1 MKKSNYIY
9 VFITIC
15 TLFISKMHAAC
26 LVIENSSIGEK
37 LTVYGIL
44 DEAGSPCPEGEICP
58 PCATPVLKADNTLY
72 YLNGIEDSD
81 LENMLSTSIEHIIGG
96 DSVVISGEVFY
107 NGDFRYINVEAI
119 RFGTHSDENIGDEPQ
134 YDFADRWVALDIS
147 DGMESELIQISEH
160 VYTIEKDT
168 AIGDNTYK
176 TLWRDGKQYIGA
188 LRTEAEGQK
197 VYFNPNGKEYLLMDF
212 SVQVGDT
219 VNAWWGD
226 YNAETECQPNWTK
239 EHSDTIMPEWK
250 VIDVSYVD
258 GRKHVKVARIHK
270 YSLGVSNEWIEGIGT
285 VHILFPYGS
294 SVCKEG
300 INISFWTLCAYQD
313 NRQLYSFDLS
323 RYGIVN
329 DCPDWHQIGNCLP
342 DVHSTNSAAQ
352 KQLKD
357 NRLVITL
364 PDGRHFDQLGRLI
377 KE

>member
-1 MKKSNYIY
+1 MKKNIVLSMFLLISSVSIMADARCMFPMITGNGYSDIPP
-9 VFITIC
+9 ITIRGNLMEVESIYNVESDDEPC
-15 TLFISKMHAAC
+15 LTLA
-26 LVIENSSIGEK
+26 LYTQE
-37 LTVYGIL
+37 
-44 DEAGSPCPEGEICP
+44 EI
-58 PCATPVLKADNTLY
+58 TY
-72 YLNGIEDSD
+72 YLHWGDMNSD
-81 LENMLSTSIEHIIGG
+81 WQERLDTILTPIYATITGVVYAGG
-96 DSVVISGEVFY
+96 PDGYV
-107 NGDFRYINVEAI
+107 INVNKI
-119 RFGTHSDENIGDEPQ
+119 SLGDEPQ

-226 YNAETECQPNWTK
+226 YNAETECQPNWTM